1 MPTIIL
7 LTQTFNLLRSRSST
21 AGLKLKP
28 IERRRATTR
37 DQNFEKLRQGI
48 KKMRIASIF
57 VNLVEESEDD
67 VEILDVSQY
76 VKENLNV
83 PFDDYNLYD
92 ETDEDSGADEGLG
105 SEIIYPKNIQ
115 TKEEEAQQFLTEV
128 EKVLKVVSS
137 L

>member
-1 MPTIIL
+1 
-7 LTQTFNLLRSRSST
+7 
-21 AGLKLKP
+21 
-28 IERRRATTR
+28 
-37 DQNFEKLRQGI
+37 
-48 KKMRIASIF
+48 MRIASIF
-57 VNLVEESEDD
+57 VNLVEEIEDD

-115 TKEEEAQQFLTEV
+115 KKEEEAQFFLTEV

-137 L
+137 LWIISGWEFGAEGDFFLLTGGYGGGR